1 MQSTPATAP
10 QKNIGMI
17 SKKQPAHAW
26 CTIASLDSTSKQLKL
41 APVAG
46 DAKQTSPFFERNE
59 NSYDVTASPDW
70 MEWIEQTEGRE
81 TDEGG
86 AGAYDTMRCDIVV
99 KTPQQQ
105 NDQQLRTIWGKD
117 FHVSRLQKSFASLLN
132 ATTAEA
138 ISEQAVEIAVQDS
151 DSILQA
157 LIEEAQSSS
166 YLKDNSLLAPGEK
179 EDEDHTWIQLIKLTL
194 LWSLPRDIT
203 VTNKKPSETSAA
215 IVVRGHACS
224 TGKPVPVFRSV
235 KPIVVTL
242 AALGHDG
249 DHAQPSNSDDVNIDE
264 NLPTRFQNP
273 QSKVA
278 SWCKQRKKM
287 DNPETYKPPGV
298 SEVLMMRP
306 TPTTTDQIMDDSA
319 TGGTQFSSLEL
330 LEGLSSNV
338 CVIYKDGTLR
348 TAEEGVLF
356 GYVRHLVL
364 ESAERCGL
372 KVDTTTPISM
382 QDALDGKW
390 SEVFI
395 TSSSRLIWP
404 ISRILLPTSETGECR
419 KPNSSQEECDIEG
432 FSEFWRDP
440 VLTSPVPISTPQW
453 QDLLEEILRSAGYK
467 R

>member
-1 MQSTPATAP
+1 MQSTPAAAP
-10 QKNIGMI
+10 QNNLGMI
-17 SKKQPAHAW
+17 SKKEPAHAW

-41 APVAG
+41 TPVAG
-46 DAKQTSPFFERNE
+46 DLKQASPFFEHKE

-70 MEWIEQTEGRE
+70 MEWIEQIEGRE
-81 TDEGG
+81 SDEGG
-86 AGAYDTMRCDIVV
+86 AGAYDTMRCDITV
-99 KTPQQQ
+99 KAPEQQ
-105 NDQQLRTIWGKD
+105 NNQRLMNIWGKD
-117 FHVSRLQKSFASLLN
+117 FHVTRLQKSFASLLN

-138 ISEQAVEIAVQDS
+138 ISERAIETAVKDS
-151 DSILQA
+151 DLLLQA
-157 LIEEAQSSS
+157 LIAEAQSSF
-166 YLKDNSLLAPGEK
+166 YLKENSLVALGEK

-194 LWSLPRDIT
+194 LWSLPKNIT
-203 VTNKKPSETSAA
+203 VANKEFSEASAD

-242 AALGHDG
+242 AAIGHDG
-249 DHAQPSNSDDVNIDE
+249 DHVQPSNSDGVKIDE

-298 SEVLMMRP
+298 AEVLMMRP
-306 TPTTTDQIMDDSA
+306 TTTTTGQIDDIAIRGS
-319 TGGTQFSSLEL
+319 QFSSLEL

-404 ISRILLPTSETGECR
+404 ISRILLPTSHDEAYR
-419 KPNSSQEECDIEG
+419 KSNSSQEECDIEG
-432 FSEFWRDP
+432 FTEFWRDP
-440 VLTSPVPISTPQW
+440 VLTSLVPVSTPQW
-453 QDLLEEILRSAGYK
+453 QELLEDILRNAGYK